1 MFAEIVV
8 NDETTVEVRLLTYKN
23 WNKRGN
29 GLLRAAGGKLGKAKH
44 SGVKIHLLRGISRQ
58 GLSPLVLFT
67 SKMCSVD
74 FQFFDVVAFSFCVD
88 F

>member
-1 MFAEIVV
+1 MFDEVV
-8 NDETTVEVRLLTYKN
+8 LIDERTVEVRLLTNNN

-44 SGVKIHLLRGISRQ
+44 SNVKIHLFREISRK

-67 SKMCSVD
+67 DKMR
-74 FQFFDVVAFSFCVD
+74 FSF